1 MICSLLQDMK
11 AEVVFWSVVWTAG
24 MSDSGFMI
32 VDREELIDSAA
43 LDHET
48 RGRIHEKIGMI
59 DDVVGGTVKRL
70 LGEV

>member
-1 MICSLLQDMK
+1 MFQDMR

-24 MSDSGFMI
+24 MGDSGFMI

-43 LDHET
+43 PDDET
-48 RGRIHEKIGMI
+48 RGRIDERIGMI